1 MRRSSYER
9 AYAVALRLLPE
20 TFRDRFADEM
30 LDFAAKRLDRARGRG
45 RIAEL
50 VEGVRLAADLGA
62 TACREWVA

>member
-30 LDFAAKRLDRARGRG
+30 LDFAAKRLDRARGR
-45 RIAEL
+45 
-50 VEGVRLAADLGA
+50 
-62 TACREWVA
+62 